1 MLNLETDL
9 SMKGVMQLSLER
21 KTEIVIALML
31 SLLLGIGFVAYRSS
45 TEFIHSSDEV
55 VHSRETRGSLQRVLS
70 LLEELET
77 GQRGYI
83 ITGDLTFLAPYSR
96 AREQIDNRLAQVR
109 TLTTNYPD
117 LQARIDRLTKLVE
130 SRVAFASESI
140 ELRRSQGFAEARD
153 LLLSGKGKQEM
164 DEIRTLITDMRESE
178 ENRIL
183 EYSNRTT
190 ELAQSTITV
199 AQVGSSLAIVIVL
212 GMGIAYR
219 WGLSARRQTEQALR
233 QSLAKQTLV
242 MRALP
247 MVIYSAKADE
257 DFGALW
263 VSDNSEQVSGFPG
276 RLLVNEPGLWISRLH
291 PEDRE
296 RVYHEFERI
305 SDVGTLD
312 VEYRW
317 QVADGTYRWFL
328 DRAMLQTTSDGWE
341 KEILGL
347 RLDITERKA
356 TDERLREVN
365 DRLTA
370 LVHASPVGIV
380 ILDAEGLCRLWNPA
394 AQQIFGWREDEVLGQ
409 PLPTVAPQQ
418 ASEHRFLR
426 ERVMENKAF
435 TDLEV
440 VRYRKDGTPVSISLS
455 TAPLRD
461 PRGAVCGLIGL
472 MADITQRKQSDLQL
486 NQSRDQLRA
495 LMTRLHSTRE
505 EEGTRIA
512 REVHDELGQAMTS
525 LKLDLSW
532 VARRLSV
539 PETADS
545 RAQMLERIQGTM
557 QQLDATIQAVRAI
570 ATALRPSVLDEL
582 GLTAALEWQTRD
594 FEKRTGIRCT
604 WSLPSV
610 PLPIGPD
617 QATAIFRIYQE
628 ILTNVARHAQASQI
642 RIHMAVSARWLTL
655 EVCDNGRGI
664 PEGAVLNS
672 SSLGLLGM
680 RERAAQWGGDL
691 SVLGAEGK
699 GTTVKVRLPLSE
711 GGA

>member
-1 MLNLETDL
+1 
-9 SMKGVMQLSLER
+9 MQLSLER
-21 KTEIVIALML
+21 KIEIAIALL
-31 SLLLGIGFVAYRSS
+31 VTLLLSIGFVAYRNS
-45 TEFIHSSDEV
+45 TEFIANSAQV
-55 VHSRETRGSLQRVLS
+55 LHSREVRGNLHRILS
-70 LLEELET
+70 LVEEIET

-83 ITGDLTFLAPYSR
+83 ITGEDSFMEPYRQASNKIEERLTH
-96 AREQIDNRLAQVR
+96 VR
-109 TLTTNYPD
+109 TLVVNEPELHPQLDT
-117 LQARIDRLTKLVE
+117 LASLVR
-130 SRVAFASESI
+130 SRVAFAAESI
-140 ELRRSQGFAEARD
+140 ELRRSKGFAAARD
-153 LLLSGKGKQEM
+153 LIVSGKGQEEM
-164 DEIRTLITDMRESE
+164 DQIRTVIAEMRNTE
-178 ENRIL
+178 RIQLL
-183 EYSNRTT
+183 EHSRKTSA
-190 ELAQSTITV
+190 LAQSTMTV
-199 AQVGSSLAIVIVL
+199 AQAGSGLAVFIALVI
-212 GMGIAYR
+212 GTAYR
-219 WGLSARRQTEQALR
+219 WGLTARRLTEQAL
-233 QSLAKQTLV
+233 QKSLAKQTLV

-247 MVIYSAKADE
+247 LAIYSAKASE

-263 VSDNSEQVSGFPG
+263 VSDNIEQLSGFSSS
-276 RLLVNEPGLWISRLH
+276 LFLSDPGLWVSRLH
-291 PEDRE
+291 PDDRE
-296 RVYHEFERI
+296 RVLQEFEKI
-305 SDVGTLD
+305 SERGALH

-317 QVADGTYRWFL
+317 QVADGTYHWFI
-328 DRAMLQTTSDGWE
+328 DRALLQISSDGSS
-341 KEILGL
+341 KEVLGL
-347 RLDITERKA
+347 WLDITEQKA
-356 TDERLREVN
+356 KDERLREAN

-394 AQQIFGWREDEVLGQ
+394 AEHIFGWREDEVLGR
-409 PLPTVAPQQ
+409 PLPTVASEQS
-418 ASEHRFLR
+418 SEHRFLR
-426 ERVMENKAF
+426 ERVMEDKAF

-440 VRYRKDGTPVSISLS
+440 LRYRRNGTPVSISLS

-461 PRGAVCGLIGL
+461 PNGTICGLIGL
-472 MADITQRKQSDLQL
+472 MADITQRKQADLQL
-486 NQSRDQLRA
+486 SQSRDQLRA
-495 LMTRLHSTRE
+495 LMTRLHSARE

-545 RAQMLERIQGTM
+545 REQMLERIQGTM
-557 QQLDATIQAVRAI
+557 QHVDATIHAVRAI

-604 WSLPSV
+604 WSVPSV

-617 QATAIFRIYQE
+617 QATAVFRIYQE
-628 ILTNVARHAQASQI
+628 ILTNVARHAQASQV
-642 RIHMAVSARWLTL
+642 RIQLDVSSHWLTL

-664 PEGAVLNS
+664 SEGTVFTN

-680 RERAAQWGGDL
+680 RERAAQWGGDI
-691 SVLGAEGK
+691 SILGAEGK